1 METNLEPSERLKIL
15 EIAKILAIEYTNVPI
30 DMWDVDET
38 LFNFTLFEIL
48 QAREDYPNWTVIEI
62 ENEIIKIKEQW
73 QQEILN

>member
-15 EIAKILAIEYTNVPI
+15 EVAKILAIEYDTVPI

-48 QAREDYPNWTVIEI
+48 QACEDYPNWTVIEI

>member
-48 QAREDYPNWTVIEI
+48 QACEDYPNWNSEEI
-62 ENEIIKIKEQW
+62 NNEILKLKSKIE
-73 QQEILN
+73 

>member
-1 METNLEPSERLKIL
+1 MENNEELLDKLIIL

-48 QAREDYPNWTVIEI
+48 QACEDYPNWNSEEI
-62 ENEIIKIKEQW
+62 NSEIIKIKSE
-73 QQEILN
+73 L

>member
-1 METNLEPSERLKIL
+1 MENNEELLDKLKIL

-48 QAREDYPNWTVIEI
+48 QACEDYPNWNSEEI
-62 ENEIIKIKEQW
+62 NNEIIKIKSE
-73 QQEILN
+73 L

>member
-1 METNLEPSERLKIL
+1 METNLEPLERLKIL

-48 QAREDYPNWTVIEI
+48 QACEDYPNWNSEEI
-62 ENEIIKIKEQW
+62 NSEIIKIKSE
-73 QQEILN
+73 L